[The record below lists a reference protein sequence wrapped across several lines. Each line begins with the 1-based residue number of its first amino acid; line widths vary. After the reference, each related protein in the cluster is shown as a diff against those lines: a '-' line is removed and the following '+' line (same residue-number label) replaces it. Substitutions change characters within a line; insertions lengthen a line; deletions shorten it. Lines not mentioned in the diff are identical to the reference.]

1 MRAKRAR
8 EERVVRVVRGEA
20 AEEEVLRARVV
31 SWEMREVRMSY
42 SVCVEG
48 ALRGCVLLKDPQGR

>member
-1 MRAKRAR
+1 
-8 EERVVRVVRGEA
+8 VVRVVRGEA

-42 SVCVEG
+42 SVCRGGPARICIEG
-48 ALRGCVLLKDPQGR
+48 CQGR